1 MAARPIFVISLDGGA
16 FPILDRLIA
25 SGDMPTLAAMMRDG
39 AHGVLRSSIPP
50 ITPVAWTSF
59 LTGKRPGKHGVYDFR
74 IYDPSGYRD
83 AFVTSRAI
91 HDATLGELLTAA
103 GRRVAIVN
111 LPMMYPPPANVGTV
125 VSGFDTPSVDAAFTQ
140 PPALR
145 DRILAAIPDYT
156 FVATADGGAAAALD
170 DATFARFAD
179 EAERSIEQ
187 RTTVARLLLADGPW
201 DAFVLHHQDTD
212 ALQHKLWQA
221 LVTPDVAPAR
231 WDRLRQ
237 VYRRLDAGLA
247 DVFAAAPPDALRLIV
262 SDHGFGP
269 HHGRVFPN
277 VLLRQWGFVHQPGR
291 WRARLAR
298 SLRKRLT
305 ALGLATA
312 DARAD
317 RRWEVRVREHAFAS
331 AVPVQ
336 WLGTRA
342 YVAAA
347 EIYGLLYLNLRGREP
362 EGIVDPADAPAL
374 LDELTRRF
382 RAVRDPHDGSAVF
395 ADVLRGSDVD
405 PVDVHGRRPDLVLV
419 PRPDL
424 TVSRDLN
431 DRLWLDRYAAELGT
445 HRPEGI
451 LLAAGAGIR
460 AGRLAADVDL
470 IDLLPTMLAAAGV
483 PVPDDV
489 DGRLLG
495 ELFHDAPVLEHVA
508 AGPRATPGAEG
519 GLTQDEED
527 DVAERLR
534 ALGYLA

>member
-1 MAARPIFVISLDGGA
+1 MSRRPIFVISLDGGA
-16 FPILDRLIA
+16 FPIFDRLIA
-25 SGDMPTLAAMMRDG
+25 SGDMPTLAAMLHDG

-91 HDATLGELLTAA
+91 RDATLGELLTAA

-111 LPMMYPPPANVGTV
+111 LPMMYPPPENVGTV
-125 VSGFDTPSVDAAFTQ
+125 VSGFDTPSVATAFTQ

-170 DATFARFAD
+170 DATFARFAAQ
-179 EAERSIEQ
+179 AERSIEQ

-201 DAFVLHHQDTD
+201 DAFILHHQDTD

-221 LVTPDVAPAR
+221 LVTPDIAPAR

-247 DVFAAAPPDALRLIV
+247 EVFAAAPPDALRLIV

-305 ALGLATA
+305 KLGLATA
-312 DARAD
+312 ETRAD
-317 RRWEVRVREHAFAS
+317 RRWEVRVREHGFAS
-331 AVPVQ
+331 ALPVQ
-336 WLGTRA
+336 WDGTRA

-362 EGIVDPADAPAL
+362 EGVVDPSDVPAL
-374 LDELTRRF
+374 LDELTTRF

-395 ADVLRGSDVD
+395 ADVLRGSAVD
-405 PVDVHGRRPDLVLV
+405 PVDVHGRRPDLILV

-445 HRPEGI
+445 HRPEGV
-451 LLAAGAGIR
+451 LLAAGCGIR
-460 AGRLAADVDL
+460 NGRLASDVDL
-470 IDLLPTMLAAAGV
+470 VDLLPTILAAAGV

-489 DGRLLG
+489 DGRLLS
-495 ELFHDAPVLEHVA
+495 ELFDDAPVLERVA
-508 AGPRATPGAEG
+508 AGPRAAGGADG
-519 GLTQDEED
+519 GLSEDEEE